1 MNCSKRFTAL
11 LLAALI
17 LVFTP
22 HVPARA
28 EEETP
33 MDVEYTLNVSKW
45 EKVPKSGEISVFEN
59 DSDEVRRVMTD
70 DYDFTT
76 SQLMVF
82 NGEGIMTEVGE
93 NLYGN
98 KDGTYGSP
106 QTEVDIP
113 PHGFMIVYRGGV
125 SVKLL
130 LTYGFA
136 FEGAMLYNSTMTVV
150 RRIYGSYDKEAGTV
164 TIKYNK
170 QQPESENCKSFLFVG
185 NSTTYFNGIPL
196 KFRAICA
203 AAGIEVSVTY
213 CTFGSAYLSEFADE
227 NHERGKALRKALA
240 ARKYD
245 YVVIQDAG
253 GANFEDSQPAM
264 DVLIPLIRENGAE
277 PLLYMR
283 YSSTSDDSA
292 RTAGAV
298 RHYQNYIRLAK
309 LYGLRWSPVA
319 VAFEY
324 CRTEHRE
331 INLYAADNSHHSK
344 EGSYLAA
351 ATLMYSFFGV
361 SPVGN
366 TYTAYMP
373 QDIVDVL
380 QAEAAKAVETDFE
393 AGRIAP
399 AEARIKG
406 KKYINLAYEKPYTVN
421 TEPYSEGK
429 AYELLSDIRADG
441 TYIGKL
447 TDGMRTANGN
457 DVMCGVYKS
466 EGLTVTVD
474 LGKLYLLASASTDI
488 VGGPWAG
495 DSVRGAEVTFEYSA
509 DGVHFRTAAGTAKS
523 STVKVGNTDKEM
535 RKFNITGEDVQ
546 TEAARYVRVTYSVQS
561 EYCGI
566 SEIEACGT
574 EADSLLKA
582 AAGAAEAAEKALGGR

>member
-1 MNCSKRFTAL
+1 MKCSKRFTAL

-22 HVPARA
+22 HVPVRA

-196 KFRAICA
+196 KFRAMCA
-203 AAGIEVSVTY
+203 AAGIEVSLTY
-213 CTFGSAYLSEFADE
+213 CTFGSAYLYEFADE

-245 YVVIQDAG
+245 YVVLQDAG
-253 GANFEDSQPAM
+253 SANFEDSQPAM

-277 PLLYMR
+277 PLL
-283 YSSTSDDSA
+283 
-292 RTAGAV
+292 
-298 RHYQNYIRLAK
+298 
-309 LYGLRWSPVA
+309 
-319 VAFEY
+319 
-324 CRTEHRE
+324 
-331 INLYAADNSHHSK
+331 
-344 EGSYLAA
+344 
-351 ATLMYSFFGV
+351 
-361 SPVGN
+361 
-366 TYTAYMP
+366 
-373 QDIVDVL
+373 
-380 QAEAAKAVETDFE
+380 
-393 AGRIAP
+393 
-399 AEARIKG
+399 
-406 KKYINLAYEKPYTVN
+406 
-421 TEPYSEGK
+421 
-429 AYELLSDIRADG
+429 
-441 TYIGKL
+441 
-447 TDGMRTANGN
+447 
-457 DVMCGVYKS
+457 
-466 EGLTVTVD
+466 
-474 LGKLYLLASASTDI
+474 
-488 VGGPWAG
+488 
-495 DSVRGAEVTFEYSA
+495 
-509 DGVHFRTAAGTAKS
+509 
-523 STVKVGNTDKEM
+523 
-535 RKFNITGEDVQ
+535 
-546 TEAARYVRVTYSVQS
+546 
-561 EYCGI
+561 
-566 SEIEACGT
+566 
-574 EADSLLKA
+574 
-582 AAGAAEAAEKALGGR
+582 